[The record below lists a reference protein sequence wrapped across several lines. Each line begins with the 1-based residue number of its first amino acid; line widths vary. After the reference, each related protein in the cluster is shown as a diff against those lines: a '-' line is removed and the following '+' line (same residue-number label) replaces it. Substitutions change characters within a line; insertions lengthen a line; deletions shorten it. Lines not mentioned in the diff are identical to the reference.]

1 MFREPVMADLAV
13 RLTHHHLS
21 SAAPDAPVVAH
32 RGNRRRTWGGWVRR
46 SQRTLS

>member
-1 MFREPVMADLAV
+1 MFHEPAMADLAV

-32 RGNRRRTWGGWVRR
+32 RGRRRRTWGGLMRR
-46 SQRTLS
+46 SQRTRS